1 MFLLFGAFF
10 VISNNNLNMNDSL
23 NREKFIGL
31 YTQWA
36 ENVFSNLKEISA
48 YVVKAD
54 WFPKEKPQ

>member
-1 MFLLFGAFF
+1 